1 MRRNP
6 AADTA
11 EVTAPTMPPTE
22 TAATESHP
30 APGGAVLWPLYVGA
44 FLATFMFSVSNI
56 AIPAVKTALGA
67 GDSASALVVGLFSA
81 AFASGLILC
90 GRIGDRFGRRRLFTL
105 GTAALVVI
113 SVAVGLAPGPAELLI
128 ARTVQGFAAAVMM
141 PQILASI
148 QHALN
153 GTERLKAISLFG
165 AFSGVGTV
173 GGQVIGGG
181 LISAFGDQWG

>member
-22 TAATESHP
+22 TTATESHP
-30 APGGAVLWPLYVGA
+30 VPGGAVLWPLYVGA
-44 FLATFMFSVSNI
+44 FLATYMFSVSNI

-105 GTAALVVI
+105 G
-113 SVAVGLAPGPAELLI
+113 
-128 ARTVQGFAAAVMM
+128 
-141 PQILASI
+141 
-148 QHALN
+148 
-153 GTERLKAISLFG
+153 
-165 AFSGVGTV
+165 
-173 GGQVIGGG
+173 
-181 LISAFGDQWG
+181 